1 MGLRVPIPPPGFDD
15 LSADERLDYVQ
26 RLWDEIA
33 ADAEQVPV
41 PEWHYQVLE
50 ERLDAYLAD
59 PDEGQEWPEV
69 RERLR
74 RLLEGRSEK

>member
-50 ERLDAYLAD
+50 ERLDAYVAN
-59 PDEGQEWPEV
+59 PDEGAGV
-69 RERLR
+69 A
-74 RLLEGRSEK
+74 